1 MKIYH
6 IVTPT
11 DWQQYSDLP
20 IYEAASL
27 HTEGFI
33 HCSTASQVAGV
44 VERYYSEVPDLLLL
58 HINEQA
64 LGEKLVYEASTNQEL
79 FPHLY
84 APLNKEAVVQISK
97 LKSNG
102 LIIELPEV

>member
-11 DWQQYSDLP
+11 DWQQYSELP

-33 HCSTASQVAGV
+33 HCSKASQVPGV

-58 HINEQA
+58 HINPEA

-84 APLNKEAVVQISK
+84 GSLDKKAIVEIST

-102 LIIELPEV
+102 LLIGLP

>member
-6 IVTPT
+6 VVTPT
-11 DWQQYSDLP
+11 DWQQYSELP

-44 VERYYSEVPDLLLL
+44 LERYYREVPDLLLL
-58 HINEQA
+58 HINEKA
-64 LGEKLVYEASTNQEL
+64 LGEKLVYEPSTNQEL

-84 APLNKEAVVQISK
+84 GPLDKNAIVEIST

-102 LIIELPEV
+102 LFIGLP